1 MWARRSWP
9 REPFHFFKK
18 RKKKLLSANIEKSG
32 TKVVQK
38 GVHHCER
45 GPGIKWVAPVP
56 DLCPQG
62 FLRFQDKRPPEEGP
76 VLSV

>member
-9 REPFHFFKK
+9 PEPFHFFKKK
-18 RKKKLLSANIEKSG
+18 RKKKLLSANFEKSG
-32 TKVVQK
+32 TKVAQR

-45 GPGIKWVAPVP
+45 GPAIKWVAPVS

-62 FLRFQDKRPPEEGP
+62 FLRLQDERPPEGP
-76 VLSV
+76 VVSV